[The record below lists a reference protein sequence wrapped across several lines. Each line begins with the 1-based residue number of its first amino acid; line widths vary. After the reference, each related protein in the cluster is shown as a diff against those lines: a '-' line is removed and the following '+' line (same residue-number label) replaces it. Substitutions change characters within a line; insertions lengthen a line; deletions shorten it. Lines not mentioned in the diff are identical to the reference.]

1 MANANAADTALT
13 YAPRMRPAACA
24 LLWSALLLCCALPAH
39 AGDAASDDAAAIR
52 AELTREVAAW
62 NRGDLDGYLTAYE
75 RAPTTIMIGSRP
87 LRGYDAIAAMYHDK
101 YGDKARMGQLS
112 FSDLEVRP
120 LGAGYALALGRWAL
134 AREAAA
140 GGPVGGWFTVTM
152 HKSAAGWRIVV
163 DHTS

>member
-1 MANANAADTALT
+1 
-13 YAPRMRPAACA
+13 MRTLFASTLVACA
-24 LLWSALLLCCALPAH
+24 LLLCAVPLH
-39 AGDAASDDAAAIR
+39 AGTDAARDDDAAIR
-52 AELTREVAAW
+52 AELNREVAAW

-75 RAPTTIMIGSRP
+75 HAPTTFMVGSRP
-87 LRGYDAIAAMYHDK
+87 LRGFDAIAAMYHEK

-120 LGAGYALALGRWAL
+120 LGTGYALALGRWAL
-134 AREAAA
+134 ARSAAA